1 MARKRGREE
10 IGGEDRTDKEQ
21 CSMYPWDRD
30 QADSAAMQTL
40 MSGIDR
46 MCKLLREFHSL
57 TECLSTGDETV
68 SKPSTGSQAGLG
80 LSAKPLSK

>member
-10 IGGEDRTDKEQ
+10 IGGEDRTDKDQ

-46 MCKLLREFHSL
+46 MCKLLREIFFI
-57 TECLSTGDETV
+57 
-68 SKPSTGSQAGLG
+68 
-80 LSAKPLSK
+80 

>member
-30 QADSAAMQTL
+30 QADQEAEM
-40 MSGIDR
+40 
-46 MCKLLREFHSL
+46 REGLDQSL
-57 TECLSTGDETV
+57 YWSFPESQDEAERRY
-68 SKPSTGSQAGLG
+68 QN
-80 LSAKPLSK
+80 